1 METTYLLCSKTA
13 WVGGRCESR
22 ASSRVQNLVGGFAK
36 AAAICSGSAQHRTT
50 VAPVF
55 FQRASGTAATLDTE
69 RWTLIWQTQAGYASG
84 HKSGNVGAGEWAI
97 NN

>member
-1 METTYLLCSKTA
+1 MELYSGPAQQPHNGCSS
-13 WVGGRCESR
+13 V
-22 ASSRVQNLVGGFAK
+22 
-36 AAAICSGSAQHRTT
+36 
-50 VAPVF
+50 

-84 HKSGNVGAGEWAI
+84 HESGNVGAGEWAI